1 MWLVAT
7 VLANTAPGIK
17 VRINIVSLKV
27 FIIRNRDTDVK
38 NKHTDT
44 KVESGVG
51 VNWETGIAIH
61 RLLIL
66 CM

>member
-7 VLANTAPGIK
+7 ALDSTAPGIK
-17 VRINIVSLKV
+17 VRINMVSLKV
-27 FIIRNRDTDVK
+27 FTIRNRDTDVK

-51 VNWETGIAIH
+51 VNLETGIAIH
-61 RLLIL
+61 RLLTL
-66 CM
+66 CI

>member
-1 MWLVAT
+1 MAT
-7 VLANTAPGIK
+7 ALASTAPGIK

-27 FIIRNRDTDVK
+27 FTIRNRDTDVK

-44 KVESGVG
+44 KVESRVG

-61 RLLIL
+61 RRLIL